1 MNTFRQFAGR
11 IKLQWRGKH
20 HIVGWGMKP
29 EEATA
34 YLRGLGKTML
44 TFYGYTV
51 KYEDPEGML
60 KIVRDVLSEFFP
72 ETTLVN
78 AGATGSLG
86 AAVYPTAKSMGFI
99 TTGIV
104 STMQLQYPDE
114 IIPAVDHICFI
125 EDTLWGGNLPNST
138 ELSPTSKAMVECS
151 DILVAIG
158 GNEIARDELLA
169 AQAMGRQIRYFPA
182 DMDHESAFRRAK
194 YLKLPPPESFH
205 GAVHE
210 VFGK

>member
-1 MNTFRQFAGR
+1 MGTLGKLYGR
-11 IKLQWRGKH
+11 FILQLRGRN

-34 YLRGLGKTML
+34 FIKNLGKTML

-51 KYEDPEGML
+51 KYNDPEGML
-60 KIVRDVLSEFFP
+60 KIIRDVLSGVSP

-78 AGATGSLG
+78 AGATGSMG
-86 AAVYPTAKSMGFI
+86 AALYPTAKSMGFI

-104 STMQLQYPDE
+104 STMQLQYPDD
-114 IIPAVDHICFI
+114 INPAVDHICFI

-138 ELSPTSKAMVECS
+138 DLSPTSQAMVACS
-151 DILVAIG
+151 DLLVAIG
-158 GNEIARDELLA
+158 GNEIVRDELLA
-169 AQAMGRQIRYFPA
+169 AQALGKPIQYFPA
-182 DMDHESAFRRAK
+182 DMDHASAFRRAE

-205 GAVHE
+205 GAAHE